1 MRWEAG
7 ERARGPLALLVASST
22 LQQPQQIQAAAADS
36 TFPLLSDD
44 APRGSS
50 PQPPT
55 PRPRS
60 HPPEVWSQQNFP
72 PEPAHVRTCASP
84 SRDALQQRRRR
95 RSAKKTP
102 GNESI
107 RAGSAEMLPTG
118 SRYIPA
124 RAHALHS
131 DGAAGHRQEK
141 LTWKETETF
150 SLQLIRGFRK
160 SELVFWSG
168 GSSPSGSGKFHVW
181 QELKALQGLR
191 KNFL

>member
-72 PEPAHVRTCASP
+72 PEPAHLCIS
-84 SRDALQQRRRR
+84 QQRRT
-95 RSAKKTP
+95 A
-102 GNESI
+102 
-107 RAGSAEMLPTG
+107 AAEEEEEE
-118 SRYIPA
+118 R
-124 RAHALHS
+124 
-131 DGAAGHRQEK
+131 EEN
-141 LTWKETETF
+141 TWKRVDP
-150 SLQLIRGFRK
+150 RGFCRDAADRK
-160 SELVFWSG
+160 QVHPSTRTRTALWWSCRTQT
-168 GSSPSGSGKFHVW
+168 GKAHLEGNGDFFPAAH
-181 QELKALQGLR
+181 QR
-191 KNFL
+191 F